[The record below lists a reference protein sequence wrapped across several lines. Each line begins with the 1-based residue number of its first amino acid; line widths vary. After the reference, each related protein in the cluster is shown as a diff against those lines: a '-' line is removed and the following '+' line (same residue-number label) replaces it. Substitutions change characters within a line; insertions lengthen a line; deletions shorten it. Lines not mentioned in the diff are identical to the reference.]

1 MRDSRKTGGTS
12 MKVTN
17 LVTAGALALTICAAQ
32 PAVVSARP
40 YIAPASGNVAGTVIP
55 MAWAVGFFICTGL
68 TWGKMQVDAQKMHR
82 ELTGADA
89 FRGIG
94 RCLFP
99 PLGIAKLMQGK

>member
-1 MRDSRKTGGTS
+1 MRI
-12 MKVTN
+12 TN
-17 LVTAGALALTICAAQ
+17 LVTAGALALAVCTVQPTAA
-32 PAVVSARP
+32 SARVVTP
-40 YIAPASGNVAGTVIP
+40 PPSGNVAGTVIP

-68 TWGKMQVDAQKMHR
+68 TWGKMQVDAQKAHR

-99 PLGIAKLMQGK
+99 PLGIAELMQGR

>member
-1 MRDSRKTGGTS
+1 MGGAT
-12 MKVTN
+12 VN
-17 LVTAGALALTICAAQ
+17 RPAGCH
-32 PAVVSARP
+32 V
-40 YIAPASGNVAGTVIP
+40 
-55 MAWAVGFFICTGL
+55 
-68 TWGKMQVDAQKMHR
+68 WGKMQVDAQKMHR

>member
-1 MRDSRKTGGTS
+1 

-17 LVTAGALALTICAAQ
+17 LVTAGALALAICAIQ
-32 PAVVSARP
+32 PTVASARP
-40 YIAPASGNVAGTVIP
+40 APLPAPSNPAGVIIP

-68 TWGKMQVDAQKMHR
+68 TWGKMQVDAQRMHR

-99 PLGIAKLMQGK
+99 PFGIAKLMQGK

>member
-1 MRDSRKTGGTS
+1 
-12 MKVTN
+12 MKVIN
-17 LVTAGALALTICAAQ
+17 LVTAGALALAICAAE
-32 PAVVSARP
+32 PTAVLARP
-40 YIAPASGNVAGTVIP
+40 IPPPASGNVAGTVIP

-99 PLGIAKLMQGK
+99 PFGIAKLMQGK